1 MKKPFIVLKKTG
13 DYFKLLLCLTLCLSA
28 LCLFFR
34 PEKSAPAFSDGSQV
48 ASKSLYGLVGNL
60 I

>member
-1 MKKPFIVLKKTG
+1 MKKPFFVLKGVG
-13 DYFKLLLCLTLCLSA
+13 DYLKLLLCIILCLSA

-34 PEKSAPAFSDGSQV
+34 PEKSVAAFSNGGQESP
-48 ASKSLYGLVGNL
+48 KSLYGLVGSL